1 MRSIGS
7 RMSVWYA
14 SAATVTLACLFVA
27 GYLLLENHLI
37 HGLDLLNEAG
47 FKQIEAHLGA
57 DYRTLDAA
65 SIETRIRE
73 ITDDTST
80 LFYIDVHVHEKGTI
94 FRSTN
99 LTGHNIPDVPGLR
112 RFTVQAGDLGEL
124 RVAEF
129 LKMPFEVNIATP
141 LRPVREVMKSYVQVC
156 LLLLAAL
163 G

>member
-1 MRSIGS
+1 RHQPARRLHEPAARQARDDVRQTAVQDGTRRRLPVDMRSIGS

-27 GYLLLENHLI
+27 GYLLLENQLI

-80 LFYIDVHVHEKGTI
+80 LFYVDVHVHEKGTI

-112 RFTVQAGDLGEL
+112 RF
-124 RVAEF
+124 
-129 LKMPFEVNIATP
+129 
-141 LRPVREVMKSYVQVC
+141 
-156 LLLLAAL
+156 
-163 G
+163 